1 MNEKLEKMYSIEG
14 FLLGFHPDFTDN
26 KTENDVIKEYA
37 NNPNLDKNDI
47 IETLQEGQ
55 EILAMEP
62 FPWKWVCDVI
72 GYQKYD
78 VEKEIIITDP
88 AIYKTWVTEI
98 LSLLETEARR
108 QGKL

>member
-62 FPWKWVCDVI
+62 FPWKWVSDVTNRLV
-72 GYQKYD
+72 YD
-78 VEKEIIITDP
+78 KKKDEWVEDP